1 MAKRERRTLDVM
13 TATSRAALDPS
24 PPLRPMPGSGMEGR
38 LVIGQGSGLAQANP
52 FIALMHDDVPAHVMF
67 PTHPHR
73 WVEVVT
79 YGIAGGLYHEDTLGN
94 RGTVMAG
101 GAERNLF
108 GRGFAHSEQPIGGVP
123 YRGFQLFI
131 GLTEADRNADPTW
144 QLLDPEEIPEVHAPG
159 TCIRVVAG
167 AVDGAIS
174 PLSLRNP
181 TQYLDVRTEP
191 GHEVVV
197 PIPKGFAGIA
207 YAVEGNGT
215 VGTPPLAITQHQ
227 RVTLGDGD
235 TLRLACDPSAT
246 QAFRVVVITG
256 QPITG

>member
-1 MAKRERRTLDVM
+1 M
-13 TATSRAALDPS
+13 TATPRAALDPS
-24 PPLRPMPGSGMEGR
+24 PPLRPMAGTGMDGR

-94 RGTVMAG
+94 RGTVVAG

-144 QLLDPEEIPEVHAPG
+144 QLLDPDDIPEVHAPG

-167 AVDGAIS
+167 TVDGATS
-174 PLSLRNP
+174 PMALRNP
-181 TQYLDVRTEP
+181 TQYLDVRVDP
-191 GHEVVV
+191 GHEAVV
-197 PIPKGFAGIA
+197 PIPTGFAGIA
-207 YAVEGNGT
+207 YAVEGHGT
-215 VGTPPLAITQHQ
+215 IGTPPLAIAQHQ

-235 TLRLACDPSAT
+235 TLRFACDASAT
-246 QAFRVVVITG
+246 ESFRAVVITG